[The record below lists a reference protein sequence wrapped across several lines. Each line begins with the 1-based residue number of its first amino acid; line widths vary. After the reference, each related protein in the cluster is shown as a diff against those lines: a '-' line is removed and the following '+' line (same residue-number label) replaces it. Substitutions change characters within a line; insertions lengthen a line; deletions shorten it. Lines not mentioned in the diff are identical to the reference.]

1 MGRSRILPTIYLVT
15 AISKISSIIYTLNL
29 PFFPGCNYGFAFL
42 FYNRNLCHRI
52 PRIFFL
58 KIEIPRISRFFEL
71 IHSQFDEFKSNPSPL
86 SNSNNKLNKV
96 VFICA
101 ASLKFDLANVI
112 QQTIKI
118 KTWPPT
124 PCGFVCQGSSP
135 LPPDARFVPPRCTP
149 TPEPRPGFLPSVDAD
164 FIPLM
169 AMPLPVSCS
178 ILPKDGLVGLQK
190 KILD

>member
-124 PCGFVCQGSSP
+124 PCGFVCQGLNP
-135 LPPDARFVPPRCTP
+135 CHPMLDLILGDARKFRCP
-149 TPEPRPGFLPSVDAD
+149 DVVFFLC
-164 FIPLM
+164 
-169 AMPLPVSCS
+169 AMPIFFLSPCS
-178 ILPKDGLVGLQK
+178 NWSRQIGRAHV
-190 KILD
+190 